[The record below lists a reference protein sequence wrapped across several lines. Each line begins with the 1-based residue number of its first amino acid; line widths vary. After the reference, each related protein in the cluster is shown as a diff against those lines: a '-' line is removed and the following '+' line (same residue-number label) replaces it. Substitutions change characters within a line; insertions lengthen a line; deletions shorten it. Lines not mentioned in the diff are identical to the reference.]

1 MILKYDFWIL
11 KKYYIKTIRFIIY
24 NIIFKINHSYFE
36 NTTNNKN
43 QIIQKYMKSYFIF
56 TIVLTVAYLVYYA
69 VIIVQD
75 LYGKK
80 GNGKPEE
87 EVFDLGAPED
97 EQSVY
102 VTESDTGLNVGN
114 EKYETDVAPTASPA
128 PQETETADNNG
139 EIAVAEKLKRLKAQA
154 EEQMEETATYLSAA
168 YTADELYKA
177 MLAKGKT
184 GNRPELVWKPLKD
197 RL

>member
-1 MILKYDFWIL
+1 
-11 KKYYIKTIRFIIY
+11 
-24 NIIFKINHSYFE
+24 
-36 NTTNNKN
+36 
-43 QIIQKYMKSYFIF
+43 MKSYFIF

-102 VTESDTGLNVGN
+102 VTGN

-154 EEQMEETATYLSAA
+154 EEQMEETETYLSDA

-184 GNRPELVWKPLKD
+184 GNRPKLVWKPLKD

>member
-1 MILKYDFWIL
+1 M
-11 KKYYIKTIRFIIY
+11 KKYHIKIICFVT
-24 NIIFKINHSYFE
+24 NNFIFKLIHSYFAA
-36 NTTNNKN
+36 TIKYNKSYYT
-43 QIIQKYMKSYFIF
+43 KDMKSYFIF

-80 GNGKPEE
+80 GNSKPEE

-97 EQSVY
+97 EQSVS
-102 VTESDTGLNVGN
+102 VTESDTGFNVGN

-154 EEQMEETATYLSAA
+154 EEQMEETETYLSDA

-184 GNRPELVWKPLKD
+184 DNRPELVWKPLKD

>member
-1 MILKYDFWIL
+1 M
-11 KKYYIKTIRFIIY
+11 KKYYIETVRFII
-24 NIIFKINHSYFE
+24 NNFIFQIIHSYFAH
-36 NTTNNKN
+36 TTKYKN
-43 QIIQKYMKSYFIF
+43 HIIQKYMKSYFIF

-102 VTESDTGLNVGN
+102 VTESDTGFNVGN

-154 EEQMEETATYLSAA
+154 EEQMEETETYLSDA

>member
-1 MILKYDFWIL
+1 MVIHPRNAITPRKQSAGQRKPDDSA
-11 KKYYIKTIRFIIY
+11 KTT
-24 NIIFKINHSYFE
+24 SPVAPV
-36 NTTNNKN
+36 
-43 QIIQKYMKSYFIF
+43 
-56 TIVLTVAYLVYYA
+56 TI
-69 VIIVQD
+69 
-75 LYGKK
+75 
-80 GNGKPEE
+80 P
-87 EVFDLGAPED
+87 
-97 EQSVY
+97 
-102 VTESDTGLNVGN
+102 
-114 EKYETDVAPTASPA
+114 PTASPA

-154 EEQMEETATYLSAA
+154 EEQMEETETYLSDA

>member
-1 MILKYDFWIL
+1 
-11 KKYYIKTIRFIIY
+11 
-24 NIIFKINHSYFE
+24 
-36 NTTNNKN
+36 
-43 QIIQKYMKSYFIF
+43 MKSYFIF

-97 EQSVY
+97 EQSVS
-102 VTESDTGLNVGN
+102 VTESDTGFNVGN
-114 EKYETDVAPTASPA
+114 EKYETDVAPTASPT
-128 PQETETADNNG
+128 PQETETAENNG
-139 EIAVAEKLKRLKAQA
+139 EITVAEKLKRLKAQA
-154 EEQMEETATYLSAA
+154 EEQMEETETYLSDA

-184 GNRPELVWKPLKD
+184 DNRPELVWKPLKD

>member
-1 MILKYDFWIL
+1 
-11 KKYYIKTIRFIIY
+11 
-24 NIIFKINHSYFE
+24 
-36 NTTNNKN
+36 
-43 QIIQKYMKSYFIF
+43 MKSYFIF

-75 LYGKK
+75 LYEKK

-97 EQSVY
+97 EQSVS
-102 VTESDTGLNVGN
+102 VTESDTGFNVGN
-114 EKYETDVAPTASPA
+114 EKYETDVAPTASPT
-128 PQETETADNNG
+128 PQETETAENNG

-154 EEQMEETATYLSAA
+154 EEQMEETATYLSDA

-184 GNRPELVWKPLKD
+184 DNRPELVWKPLKD

>member
-1 MILKYDFWIL
+1 
-11 KKYYIKTIRFIIY
+11 
-24 NIIFKINHSYFE
+24 
-36 NTTNNKN
+36 
-43 QIIQKYMKSYFIF
+43 MKSYFIF

-102 VTESDTGLNVGN
+102 VTESDTGF
-114 EKYETDVAPTASPA
+114 
-128 PQETETADNNG
+128 NNG

-154 EEQMEETATYLSAA
+154 EEQMEETETYLSDA

-184 GNRPELVWKPLKD
+184 GNRPKLVWKPLKD

>member
-1 MILKYDFWIL
+1 
-11 KKYYIKTIRFIIY
+11 
-24 NIIFKINHSYFE
+24 
-36 NTTNNKN
+36 
-43 QIIQKYMKSYFIF
+43 MKSYFIF

-102 VTESDTGLNVGN
+102 VTESDTGFNVGN

-139 EIAVAEKLKRLKAQA
+139 EIAVAEKLKSPSGGTDGRNRDLPVRRIHGRRTVQSDACQRKDGQPSGTGV
-154 EEQMEETATYLSAA
+154 ETSQRPIVKCRKQKKYYVHCALSLMRHSPKVAA
-168 YTADELYKA
+168 
-177 MLAKGKT
+177 
-184 GNRPELVWKPLKD
+184 
-197 RL
+197 

>member
-1 MILKYDFWIL
+1 
-11 KKYYIKTIRFIIY
+11 
-24 NIIFKINHSYFE
+24 
-36 NTTNNKN
+36 
-43 QIIQKYMKSYFIF
+43 MKSYFIF

-80 GNGKPEE
+80 GTGKTDE

-97 EQSVY
+97 EQSVT
-102 VTESDTGLNVGN
+102 VTESVAGFNVGD
-114 EKYETDVAPTASPA
+114 EMYETDFAPIASPA
-128 PQETETADNNG
+128 SQEAETETDNG
-139 EIAVAEKLKRLKAQA
+139 EAAVAEKMERLKVKA
-154 EEQMEETATYLSAA
+154 EEQMEETPTYLSDA

-177 MLAKGKT
+177 MIAKGKT
-184 GNRPELVWKPLKD
+184 DDRPELAWTPLKD